1 VYYIQT
7 EIYSKAALWFVGW
20 CVQVSSFPIADCS
33 QVTVELL
40 KYQLHK
46 VLQNSITN
54 NSAPWRVDTSTPSFV
69 PETAV
74 SIYCSLIAEWLSD
87 GFIVI
92 VILCVFL
99 SGIIRQ
105 CQICQNACSLNVWC
119 AYMDFVHVWSEH
131 FITHTLPLWINW
143 RLSQHLKVIHT
154 TWPRGSAFLCGT
166 RCVQIRPSCNRNIR
180 YVNNCFQVLM
190 PVPVCAIMTHY

>member
-7 EIYSKAALWFVGW
+7 KIYSKAALWFAGW
-20 CVQVSSFPIADCS
+20 CVQVSSFPVTDCS
-33 QVTVELL
+33 QVTVELS
-40 KYQLHK
+40 KCQLPK

-54 NSAPWRVDTSTPSFV
+54 SSAPWRVDTSTRSFV

-74 SIYCSLIAEWLSD
+74 SNYCSVIAKWVSD
-87 GFIVI
+87 GFII
-92 VILCVFL
+92 VVLCALL

-143 RLSQHLKVIHT
+143 RLSQYLKVIHT
-154 TWPRGSAFLCGT
+154 TWPRGSVSLCGT
-166 RCVQIRPSCNRNIR
+166 RYVQIQSSCNGNIR
-180 YVNNCFQVLM
+180 HVNNCFQVIM
-190 PVPVCAIMTHY
+190 PVTVWAIVTHY